1 MTLRRTLPLLGLAAT
16 LVAGLPACKEK
27 GPAEKAGEQIDH
39 TVDKMKDALD
49 HKGPAEK
56 AGEKIDEAVDDLK
69 D

>member
-1 MTLRRTLPLLGLAAT
+1 MAVGRALMLLALG
-16 LVAGLPACKEK
+16 VALTTGLPACKEK
-27 GPAEKAGEQIDH
+27 GTAEKAGEQIDH

-49 HKGPAEK
+49 HEGPAEK